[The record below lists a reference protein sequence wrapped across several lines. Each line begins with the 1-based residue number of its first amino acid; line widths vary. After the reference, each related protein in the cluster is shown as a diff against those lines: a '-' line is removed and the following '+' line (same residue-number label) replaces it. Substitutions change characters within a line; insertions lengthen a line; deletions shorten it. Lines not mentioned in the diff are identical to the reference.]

1 VITGT
6 WYLRNPPVANSVG
19 YASEPANT
27 SSMRNISIFATLL
40 FCVLA
45 ANSYAQ
51 NQTVWTPA
59 NSEVIPMEPASL
71 HAGRVY
77 HPAVGGGDMHV
88 QIDSRY
94 PVTVAMAFADEW
106 DAAMRPGASANFSLL
121 CVREHVT
128 SAIYECH
135 LPSDR
140 PMIITFRDE
149 RRPEK
154 PVITTIGII
163 LGPGARQFISPND
176 LHIQYY
182 NCLQPEF
189 HWRRI
194 LNEKYPITPVP
205 KVYSL
210 MTPDHDGQE
219 LSLKIK
225 SPIPLT
231 IALLPSHLADQVYD
245 KTITLTEA
253 LDQTGCKERG
263 VQSMSFNCTFNVAN
277 GTQTLLI
284 LPDIDF
290 SGHKKATVEANTVKC
305 VEHCELLPP
314 PPNQ

>member
-1 VITGT
+1 
-6 WYLRNPPVANSVG
+6 
-19 YASEPANT
+19 
-27 SSMRNISIFATLL
+27 MRNLSIFATLL
-40 FCVLA
+40 FCALA

-51 NQTVWTPA
+51 DLAFYWRAADSETIPLAPA
-59 NSEVIPMEPASL
+59 GLN
-71 HAGRVY
+71 AGHVY
-77 HPAVGGGDMHV
+77 RPAVGGGDMHV

-94 PVTVAMAFADEW
+94 PVTVAMAWADEW
-106 DAAMRPGASANFSLL
+106 YAAMRSGASANFGFL

-128 SAIYECH
+128 NAIYECH
-135 LPSDR
+135 LPSER

-154 PVITTIGII
+154 PALATIGAI
-163 LGPGARQFISPND
+163 LGPAARQFLSPND

-189 HWRRI
+189 NWRRI
-194 LNEKYPITPVP
+194 LDEKYQITPAP

-219 LSLKIK
+219 LSVKIK

-231 IALLPSHLADQVYD
+231 VALLPSHLADQVYD
-245 KTITLTEA
+245 KTMTLTDA
-253 LDQTGCKERG
+253 LDKTGCKERG

-277 GTQTLLI
+277 GAQTLLI

-290 SGHKKATVEANTVKC
+290 SGHKKATIEANTVKC
-305 VEHCELLPP
+305 VEHCELLSP
-314 PPNQ
+314 PPNP

>member
-1 VITGT
+1 
-6 WYLRNPPVANSVG
+6 
-19 YASEPANT
+19 
-27 SSMRNISIFATLL
+27 MRKLSIFAALL
-40 FCVLA
+40 LCALA
-45 ANSYAQ
+45 STSSAQ
-51 NQTVWTPA
+51 APTTWIAADAET
-59 NSEVIPMEPASL
+59 IPLEPASL
-71 HAGRVY
+71 HAARIY
-77 HPAVGGGDMHV
+77 HPAAGGGDMHV

-94 PVTVAMAFADEW
+94 PVTVAMTWADEW
-106 DAAMRPGASANFSLL
+106 NASQQDPDAPAHFSFI
-121 CVREHVT
+121 CVKEHVT
-128 SAIYECH
+128 STIYECH
-135 LPSDR
+135 LPSER

-154 PVITTIGII
+154 PVVTTIGAI
-163 LGPGARQFISPND
+163 LGPGARQFMSPND

-182 NCLQPEF
+182 RFLQPEF

-194 LNEKYPITPVP
+194 LDEKYQITTVP

-231 IALLPSHLADQVYD
+231 VALLPSHLADQVYD
-245 KTITLTEA
+245 KTITLTDA

-277 GTQTLLI
+277 GAQTLLI

-290 SGHKKATVEANTVKC
+290 SGKKKATVEANTVRC
-305 VEHCELLPP
+305 VERCELLSPP
-314 PPNQ
+314 ANP

>member
-1 VITGT
+1 
-6 WYLRNPPVANSVG
+6 
-19 YASEPANT
+19 
-27 SSMRNISIFATLL
+27 MRNLSIFATLL
-40 FCVLA
+40 FCALA
-45 ANSYAQ
+45 ANSHAQ
-51 NQTVWTPA
+51 NQIVWTAA
-59 NSEVIPMEPASL
+59 NSETVLLEPASL
-71 HAGRVY
+71 HAARVY

-94 PVTVAMAFADEW
+94 PVTVAMAWADQW
-106 DAAMRPGASANFSLL
+106 DAALQHPGAPANFGFL
-121 CVREHVT
+121 CMKEHVT

-149 RRPEK
+149 RRPER
-154 PVITTIGII
+154 PVLSTIGAV
-163 LGPGARQFISPND
+163 LGPGARPFLSPNN
-176 LHIQYY
+176 LHIQYFSVVE
-182 NCLQPEF
+182 PEF

-194 LNEKYPITPVP
+194 LNEKYDITTAP

-219 LSLKIK
+219 LSIKIK

-231 IALLPSHLADQVYD
+231 VALLPSHLADQVYD
-245 KTITLTEA
+245 KTVTLNDA

-263 VQSMSFNCTFNVAN
+263 VQSMSFNCTFNVAH

-290 SGHKKATVEANTVKC
+290 SGHKKATIEANTVEC

-314 PPNQ
+314 PPNP

>member
-1 VITGT
+1 
-6 WYLRNPPVANSVG
+6 
-19 YASEPANT
+19 
-27 SSMRNISIFATLL
+27 MRKLSIFAVLL
-40 FCVLA
+40 FCALA
-45 ANSYAQ
+45 ATSYAQ
-51 NQTVWTPA
+51 NSALTWIAADNET
-59 NSEVIPMEPASL
+59 IPLEPASL

-77 HPAVGGGDMHV
+77 RPAVGGGDMHV

-94 PVTVAMAFADEW
+94 PVTVAMAWADEW
-106 DAAMRPGASANFSLL
+106 DAAMQHPEAPAHFSFI

-128 SAIYECH
+128 SSIYECH

-154 PVITTIGII
+154 PVVATIGAI

-182 NCLQPEF
+182 RVLQPEF

-194 LNEKYPITPVP
+194 LDEKYQITPAP

-219 LSLKIK
+219 LSVKIK

-245 KTITLTEA
+245 KSVTLTDA

-277 GTQTLLI
+277 GSQTLVI
-284 LPDIDF
+284 LPDIDV
-290 SGHKKATVEANTVKC
+290 SGHKKATVEVNTVQC
-305 VEHCELLPP
+305 VERCELLNP
-314 PPNQ
+314 PPNP